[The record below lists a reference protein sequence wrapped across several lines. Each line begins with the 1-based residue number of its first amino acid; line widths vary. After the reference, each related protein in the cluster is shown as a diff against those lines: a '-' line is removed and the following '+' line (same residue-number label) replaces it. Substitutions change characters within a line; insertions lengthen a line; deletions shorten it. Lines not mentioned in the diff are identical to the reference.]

1 MIGSI
6 REYFFLSDAR
16 ATAKL
21 VPEHARTAL
30 HDKLALGRQRSE
42 AADALWSNG
51 HVAEGL
57 RLASQ
62 AFEATLEAVAPFEGA
77 VRPAQAPRD
86 AIGDAPTELALEPV
100 EPKAEAGDDEPA
112 ADGEA
117 SAEADH
123 DAEARRDAAE
133 ADGADDGAEDDGAE
147 DDGEAAADAGADSDA
162 EDGAEDDGAEASAA
176 KAEEAPA
183 REARHDGPAA
193 VALRADARPDE
204 PSWAPV
210 LRRRGLSD
218 GKTREVLEAE
228 RTLRAKVLPALDKD
242 VGAAEGELFQSL
254 ITARRHVDRVL
265 APASMTTGQLAWTR
279 ASRIGFAAFFAA
291 VAIFGIYLLLKPAV
305 GVEAT
310 ASAHFNNDFV
320 AAKAIDGDAATE
332 WLLPNGEAGWLDVR
346 ITPPQ
351 RIDTVRLKNS
361 HNRHYNDRA
370 TREYTIDLMSGDRVV
385 RSIPGEFPTLSPR
398 PEWVEH
404 AAGVDDVDHIR
415 INVRSWHRVGGGLAD
430 VEWD

>member
-112 ADGEA
+112 AGEA

-123 DAEARRDAAE
+123 DAEARGDAAE
-133 ADGADDGAEDDGAE
+133 AEGAEADEEAADGAEAASDAKDEDAEGEAE
-147 DDGEAAADAGADSDA
+147 DDA
-162 EDGAEDDGAEASAA
+162 AEASAA

-183 REARHDGPAA
+183 REAGHDGPAA